1 MKSLVDQNGKPFKED
16 LTTNFLHHE
25 SPKLKKIMDNNIEQE
40 GKIALMMK
48 LSVLRESCGEKPST
62 LTFRRFLPYDVKGKP

>member
-16 LTTNFLHHE
+16 LTTNFLRHE
-25 SPKLKKIMDNNIEQE
+25 SPKLKQIMDNNIEQE

-48 LSVLRESCGEKPST
+48 LSALRESCGEKPST